1 MGIATMALTEEEMVI
16 MADKFKKTN
25 RTDNASRKVVTV
37 YSNVSFAP
45 DLLLPLIKYV
55 SNVFGWR
62 MWPLWLY
69 ESLGGLAC
77 DKSSNAIPLFLLH
90 HPDSPLL

>member
-16 MADKFKKTN
+16 MADKFKKAD
-25 RTDNASRKVVTV
+25 RSDFASRKVVTI
-37 YSNVSFAP
+37 YSSASFAP
-45 DLLLPLIKYV
+45 DLLLPLVRYV

-62 MWPLWLY
+62 MWLLWLY
-69 ESLGGLAC
+69 ESLGGLVC

-90 HPDSPLL
+90 HPNSPLL